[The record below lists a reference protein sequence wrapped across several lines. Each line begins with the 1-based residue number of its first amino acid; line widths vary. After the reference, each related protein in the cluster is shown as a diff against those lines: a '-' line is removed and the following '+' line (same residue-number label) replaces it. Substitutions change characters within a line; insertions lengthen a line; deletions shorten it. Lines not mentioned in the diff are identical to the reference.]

1 MLCIALFFF
10 VKQKTAYEM
19 RISDWS
25 SDVCSSDLRQRGLG
39 DVGRQHDAPLR
50 TRVEHPVLVAR
61 GQPRVQRQDLGV
73 AVLAVFQRLMRVAD
87 LALPGKEDQ
96 RVPHRPFT
104 RDIVSGGPDA
114 AEPRDGGKKGRASGG
129 RKAG

>member
-1 MLCIALFFF
+1 
-10 VKQKTAYEM
+10 M

-25 SDVCSSDLRQRGLG
+25 SDVCSSDL
-39 DVGRQHDAPLR
+39 DAPLR

-104 RDIVSGGPDA
+104 RDLVAGGPDA
-114 AEPRDGGKKGRASGG
+114 RAPRDGVSDTLPLPAPPTG
-129 RKAG
+129 